1 MRPFP
6 ALVGS
11 LRFVVS
17 GSLLIPLWIELVAV
31 AVGAAQGAVFAV
43 RAEGEANEFDVVAV
57 AVFALVMGLGGGI
70 VRDVLLNVTPAA
82 LTHEAYLLTAL
93 GAGAL
98 AMLLAQSLRMVP
110 WSVENTLDAAVVGL
124 FVVVGCAKADDAG
137 LGGVATILLGTITG
151 VGGGVFRDLLARRPV
166 QMMQRTSPYVVV
178 AALGACLFVALSEL
192 GVSQAASATGAL
204 VLIVL
209 VRLLATSRGWRT
221 PPPATL
227 PPRRT

>member
-1 MRPFP
+1 
-6 ALVGS
+6 VT
-11 LRFVVS
+11 

-43 RAEGEANEFDVVAV
+43 RAEGDGDVNEFDVVAV

-70 VRDVLLNVTPAA
+70 IRDVLLNKEPAA

-98 AMLLAQSLRMVP
+98 AMLLAQSLRLVP
-110 WSVENTLDAAVVGL
+110 LSVENALDAAVVGL

-137 LGGVATILLGTITG
+137 LGGVATVLLGTITG
-151 VGGGVFRDLLARRPV
+151 IGGGVLRDLLAQRPV

-178 AALGACLFVALSEL
+178 AAFGATLFVVLAAI
-192 GVSQAASATGAL
+192 GVSQAGSATAAFAAIVTIRAL
-204 VLIVL
+204 AIN
-209 VRLLATSRGWRT
+209 RGWRT
-221 PPPATL
+221 PSPPTL
-227 PPRRT
+227 PPAP